1 MASLRALNSART
13 WTFAGDLRSYLLCCF
28 SFNQSSDKKPASK
41 SETDAELAQYLDG
54 IDTQPS
60 PETAVGGIGSPADG
74 EIKDN
79 SQAGIPNA
87 AEDSTDDARTSSL
100 FAAADE
106 IHPRQNISQTESELR
121 DAEQSRFSSYDPTDL
136 TKEASADSLPPGVD
150 LSQTTDLEHG

>member
-1 MASLRALNSART
+1 MASVRALNSART

-60 PETAVGGIGSPADG
+60 PETVVGGVESPGDG

-79 SQAGIPNA
+79 SQTGIPNA

-100 FAAADE
+100 FVAADE
-106 IHPRQNISQTESELR
+106 VHPRQNTSQTENELK
-121 DAEQSRFSSYDPTDL
+121 DAELSSYGATDL
-136 TKEASADSLPPGVD
+136 KKEASADGLPPGVD
-150 LSQTTDLEHG
+150 LNQTTDLQHG